1 MKTIKHVVNSIDQRI
16 RNNNASPIHNNQ
28 DKAGNQPLTV
38 KLHEIKHKTI
48 DEFKNQSKYNIP
60 NL

>member
-16 RNNNASPIHNNQ
+16 RNNNASAIHNNQ
-28 DKAGNQPLTV
+28 DRAGKQSLNA
-38 KLHEIKHKTI
+38 KLQEIKHKTI